1 MNNRGHRFGRRSLV
15 IVFILGSLAGIAAN
29 RWLLPKPSSGGG
41 NGPLAALAE
50 PAAESVLDK
59 RKVLL
64 VNPHLVVA
72 ADRNIR
78 YAKIQPSLLRRLA
91 MQGRRLYL
99 LAATTLVDFG

>member
-59 RKVLL
+59 RIPEVW
-64 VNPHLVVA
+64 
-72 ADRNIR
+72 
-78 YAKIQPSLLRRLA
+78 
-91 MQGRRLYL
+91 
-99 LAATTLVDFG
+99 LVDVPFDQATQQVAQLAGVPILIDTKSFAVSPLPLRVVIRLRN